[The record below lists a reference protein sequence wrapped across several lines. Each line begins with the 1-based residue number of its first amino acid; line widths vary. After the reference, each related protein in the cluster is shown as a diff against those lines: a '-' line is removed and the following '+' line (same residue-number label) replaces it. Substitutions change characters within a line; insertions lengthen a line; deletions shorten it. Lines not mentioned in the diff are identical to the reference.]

1 MMVFIRWACVAIAAA
16 GTLASSAAAHADEHY
31 TDPYILAHRKLAQS
45 FERFG
50 DLPLGAV
57 IRTDERY
64 GPTELFQPRGWDYWN
79 RLENPRPIQD
89 PNLWPD
95 KRPTYMNAVLQ
106 MPAGSLITLHGKFP
120 HARYCK
126 LAFYTLIHE
135 TFVALPGE
143 SLACWDIEPDPGS
156 TNPFRVGADRRAES
170 RNFTLRILADEPPK
184 DLAARP
190 RNTLYV
196 GRDVRELQA
205 VFRVYVSDQSYDGP
219 GVAPGDVPSIERV
232 FAYEG
237 ELADGAKLTADEAA
251 RSFNRT
257 VGFAP
262 PPISV
267 DQWYALIDAKDN
279 DPSLTSET
287 APARKDP
294 VFEKFWTVPYTLVGA
309 FKTPEERTKI
319 AWAGQGVQA
328 GADPGT
334 VYLVAYLSRKYG
346 PVFVVHGKM
355 PSFPNTF
362 AGADGK
368 GLATMPPADLQ
379 YWSMVTLASAP
390 SGELW
395 DGVFDM
401 QVPLDKDGDYTILV
415 SRPEDRPKNAT
426 ADHGVAWID
435 WGPGEGLN
443 DPRNRTD
450 WGMLLVRMMSSDPN
464 WKETARRRSQSRAK
478 RPPCSG
484 RTTRAGN
491 TPPRKSSRPRGPN
504 KAGPVTT

>member
-1 MMVFIRWACVAIAAA
+1 MKGISEGISLTVAACLALAFGA
-16 GTLASSAAAHADEHY
+16 GSLAQADEHY
-31 TDPYILAHRKLAQS
+31 THPYILAHRAAAKS
-45 FERFG
+45 YERFG

-64 GPTELFQPRGWDYWN
+64 GPTDLFQPRGWDYWN

-95 KRPTYMNAVLQ
+95 KRPTYMNAVLS
-106 MPAGSLITLHGKFP
+106 MPAGSTFTLHGQFP

-126 LAFYTLIHE
+126 MAFYTLVHG
-135 TFVALPGE
+135 TFTALPGA

-156 TNPFRVGADRRAES
+156 TNPFVVGADRHAPHRS
-170 RNFTLRILADEPPK
+170 FTLHILADDPPK
-184 DLAARP
+184 DPAMRAK
-190 RNTLYV
+190 NTAYV
-196 GRDVRELQA
+196 GRDVEELQA
-205 VFRVYVSDQSYDGP
+205 IFRIYVSDQSYDGP
-219 GVAPGDVPSIERV
+219 GVAPGGAPSVERI
-232 FAYEG
+232 FTYEG
-237 ELADGAKLTADEAA
+237 RLADGTELTGEEVAKQ
-251 RSFNRT
+251 FNRP

-267 DQWYALIDAKDN
+267 DKWYALVDAKDN
-279 DPSLTSET
+279 DPSLTPSA

-309 FKTPEERTKI
+309 FKAPEERAKLPWKGLG
-319 AWAGQGVQA
+319 AQA

-334 VYLVAYLSRKYG
+334 VYLVAYLSRVYG
-346 PVFVVHGKM
+346 PVFVVRGKM

-362 AGADGK
+362 AGSDGK
-368 GLATMPPADLQ
+368 GIAVTPAANLQ

-401 QVPLDKDGDYTILV
+401 QVPLDKEGNYTIVV

-426 ADHGVAWID
+426 AEHGVAWID
-435 WGPGEGLN
+435 WGPGEGLD
-443 DPRNRTD
+443 DPRNRKD
-450 WGMLLVRMMSSDPN
+450 WGMLLVRMMSADPN
-464 WKETARRRSQSRAK
+464 WSNSPDKIEKPGEEAAVLG
-478 RPPCSG
+478 PYY
-484 RTTRAGN
+484 
-491 TPPRKSSRPRGPN
+491 PRGEYTT
-504 KAGPVTT
+504 KEAFETKGPQ